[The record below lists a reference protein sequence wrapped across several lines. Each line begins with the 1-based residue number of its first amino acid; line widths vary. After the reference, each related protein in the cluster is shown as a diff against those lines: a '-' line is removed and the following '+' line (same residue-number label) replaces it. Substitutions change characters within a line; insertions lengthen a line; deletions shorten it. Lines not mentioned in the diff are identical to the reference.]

1 MGDYL
6 WESQLWHEQVFSWG
20 LCALWDASHNS
31 EECCTGKSLDGL
43 PRRKGKQ
50 QKPEIPSSITIM
62 FMVANIK
69 LKSRAL
75 QDSGVCI

>member
-20 LCALWDASHNS
+20 LCALWDGSHNN

-43 PRRKGKQ
+43 SRRKEKEQ
-50 QKPEIPSSITIM
+50 NPEITSSITIIIM
-62 FMVANIK
+62 ATNTEF
-69 LKSRAL
+69 KSRAL
-75 QDSGVCI
+75 QD